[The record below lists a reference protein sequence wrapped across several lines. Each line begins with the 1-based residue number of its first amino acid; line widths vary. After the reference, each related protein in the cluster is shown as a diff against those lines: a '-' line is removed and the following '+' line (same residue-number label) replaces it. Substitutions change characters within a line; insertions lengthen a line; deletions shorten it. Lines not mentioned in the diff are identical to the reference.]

1 MKSTYFPREWLKLR
15 AKCDVVNRRALV
27 SGAPGTSPS
36 DPGSG
41 LQGDFRIGYYEYGLL
56 QAAFMFG
63 LLLGCP
69 VFSALAK
76 TANPFKLI
84 GTGLGVW
91 TVATMG
97 CGLSP
102 GYTALFAC
110 RMMAR
115 GDVYSHHHDFSAL
128 TDYDV

>member
-1 MKSTYFPREWLKLR
+1 MCALCAALPRDGVISS
-15 AKCDVVNRRALV
+15 AAV

-84 GTGLGVW
+84 GTGLGFW

-110 RMMAR
+110 RMMAGPAIHATMKR
-115 GDVYSHHHDFSAL
+115 LNSSAFIVHL
-128 TDYDV
+128 Q